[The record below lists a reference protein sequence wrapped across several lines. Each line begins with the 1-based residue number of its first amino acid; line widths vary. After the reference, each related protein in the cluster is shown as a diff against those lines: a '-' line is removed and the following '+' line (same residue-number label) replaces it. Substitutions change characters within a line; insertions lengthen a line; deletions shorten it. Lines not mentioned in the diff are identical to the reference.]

1 MKVHVSIPSGMQWL
15 FGVAKFQVDIK
26 EGGGRRADLIIWLTL
41 SGAKVNRPL
50 HGCEGMLG
58 FQDKLVGS
66 QKFVWEFNFN

>member
-15 FGVAKFQVDIK
+15 FGAANFQVDIK
-26 EGGGRRADLIIWLTL
+26 EGRGRRADLIIWLTL

-58 FQDKLVGS
+58 NHDKLVGS